1 MNTTTNI
8 LVIDDDQEIEFL
20 VNMILVSQGYKVGFA
35 TSWEEAERLLLI
47 QQHIY
52 QLILLDLMLPG
63 INGSEVYNR
72 LRALPETADIPII
85 IISAIN
91 NIQKR
96 VELLS
101 LGANDYIVKPFTSHE
116 LLTRIAIHLQIAQ
129 LNQAKHTVENQ
140 LATQNRYLEVI
151 NHIGHGAIQYLDL
164 DSMLNE
170 VIKLLA
176 QHFDCQTVAVY
187 LHNPNTEILQ
197 LAATTHVDY
206 VGIPSTVLQ
215 AITQQQ
221 SIFKDLETAVPLLRD
236 DVCLGAI
243 LLDTRHTI
251 PPEGIRALEIL
262 AAHLTTA
269 ITNTYLFEDIQRHNH
284 QLESIAADNARL
296 LQMEQ
301 QQRRQAEELQQ
312 MSQIISS
319 SLEMRDVLNAA
330 MDNLRIMI
338 QVETGSIVLLDE
350 KTNLLS
356 FAGSLQA
363 FPQMEQT
370 HLHASEGIVGY
381 VVRYGVPLIVNDAQ
395 NHPQFFPTVDQ
406 HTGYTTRSI
415 LCVPLIAR
423 DRVIGAIELLNK
435 IDGYFSEMD
444 LTLVNSAATAIAI
457 AIDNA
462 RLYREQ
468 GELIK
473 ELQNSQA
480 QLVQSEKLGATGR
493 LAASLAHEINNPLQ
507 AIHSCLQL
515 AVYFNLSQE
524 KQSEYLHMASE
535 EVERLIDIV
544 TRILDFARPS
554 SGTHQ
559 MLNINKIISQ
569 VLQLSGKHIAHHN
582 WEVRQVLASDIP
594 LIPLIPDQLAQVFLS
609 IVLNAFDAMPEGGK
623 LTIATRVRPEW
634 VDAVFEDTGVGMN
647 SELQAKIFE
656 PFYTTKES
664 RPGLGLAIS
673 YGIIERHGGR
683 IDVQSEVGK
692 GSVFTVSLPRHTRLE
707 GAQQTPLGSS
717 NYK

>member
-1 MNTTTNI
+1 MIPKPTI

-20 VNMILVSQGYKVGFA
+20 VNMILSSAGYEVSFA
-35 TSWEEAERLLLI
+35 TSWEEAENLLLR
-47 QQHIY
+47 QQY
-52 QLILLDLMLPG
+52 NYNLILLDLMLPG
-63 INGSEVYNR
+63 VNGSEAYVR
-72 LRALPETADIPII
+72 LRKVPKTADIPII
-85 IISAIN
+85 IVSAIN
-91 NIQKR
+91 NIDKR

-116 LLTRIAIHLQIAQ
+116 LLTRITVHLKISQ
-129 LNQAKHTVENQ
+129 LDLAKRTVETQ
-140 LATQNRYLEVI
+140 LAAQNRYLEAI
-151 NHIGHGAIQYLDL
+151 NYIGHGAIQYLDL
-164 DSMLNE
+164 ESMLNQ

-176 QHFDCQTVAVY
+176 QHFDSQSVAIY
-187 LHNPNTEILQ
+187 LYHPDTEELK
-197 LAATTHVDY
+197 LADSLNYEHSEVLPP
-206 VGIPSTVLQ
+206 IVLQ
-215 AITQQQ
+215 VVEQQQ
-221 SIFKDLETAVPLLRD
+221 TTIKGKETAVPLLRD
-236 DVCLGAI
+236 DVCLGV
-243 LLDTRHTI
+243 LLLHSHYI
-251 PPEGIRALEIL
+251 PTEGVRALEIL
-262 AAHLTTA
+262 TTHLTTA
-269 ITNTYLFEDIQRHNH
+269 ITNTYLFEDVQRHNR

-296 LQMEQ
+296 LQIEQ

-319 SLEMRDVLNAA
+319 SLEMKDVLNAA
-330 MDNLRIMI
+330 MDNLRIMLE
-338 QVETGSIVLLDE
+338 VDTGSIVLLDE
-350 KTNLLS
+350 KTNQLS
-356 FAGSLQA
+356 FASSLQT

-370 HLHASEGIVGY
+370 HLRASEGIVGY

-395 NHPQFFPTVDQ
+395 NHPQFFPTVD
-406 HTGYTTRSI
+406 HYTGYTTRSI

-435 IDGYFSEMD
+435 IDGNFSEMD

-468 GELIK
+468 AELIK

-515 AVYFNLSQE
+515 AVYFDLSEE

-554 SGTHQ
+554 SGAHQ
-559 MLNINKIISQ
+559 MININKIISQ

-582 WEVRQVLASDIP
+582 WEVRQILASDIP
-594 LIPLIPDQLAQVFLS
+594 AIPLIPDQIAQVFLS
-609 IVLNAFDAMPEGGK
+609 VILNAFDAMPEGGR
-623 LTIATRVRPEW
+623 LTISTRVRPEW
-634 VDAVFEDTGVGMN
+634 VDAMFEDNGEGM
-647 SELQAKIFE
+647 SADLQAKIFE

-673 YGIIERHGGR
+673 YGIIEQHGGR
-683 IDVQSEVGK
+683 IDVQSEIGK
-692 GSVFTVSLPRHTRLE
+692 GSIFTISLPRHIKLE
-707 GAQQTPLGSS
+707 M
-717 NYK
+717 K